1 MISLSSLIDHTNLRP
16 DALHSDIEVLCKEAI
31 QYKFASVCINPVYVS
46 YAKSIL
52 KDENP
57 KVCSVVGFPLGA
69 DSEEM
74 KYAEARFLIF
84 QGVDEIDMVMNIAFL
99 KERKLDLVKNEIK
112 KVVEAADGNCVKV
125 IIETSLLNQDEK
137 ALACNIVMESGAAFV
152 KTSTGFSSSGATLED
167 VRLIKKVVGDR
178 VDIKVSG
185 GIKTKNEALEFID
198 AGASRIGT
206 SRGVEII
213 LLVNQ

>member
-1 MISLSSLIDHTNLRP
+1 MNKAAT
-16 DALHSDIEVLCKEAI
+16 VCKEAV

-69 DSEEM
+69 DFEEI

-84 QGVDEIDMVMNIAFL
+84 QGVDELDMVMNTAFL

-185 GIKTKNEALEFID
+185 GIKTKNEALEFIK

-213 LLVNQ
+213 L

>member
-1 MISLSSLIDHTNLRP
+1 MNSLSSLIDHTNLRP
-16 DALHSDIEVLCKEAI
+16 DALHSDIEILCKEAI

-84 QGVDEIDMVMNIAFL
+84 QGVDEIDMVMNTAFL
-99 KERKLDLVKNEIK
+99 KERKIDLVKNEIK

-178 VDIKVSG
+178 VGIKASG
-185 GIKTKNEALEFID
+185 GIKTKNEALKLIE
-198 AGASRIGT
+198 AGSTRIGT

-213 LLVNQ
+213 L

>member
-1 MISLSSLIDHTNLRP
+1 MNSFSSLIDHTNLRP
-16 DALHSDIEVLCKEAI
+16 DALHSDIEILCKEAI

-84 QGVDEIDMVMNIAFL
+84 QGADEIDMVMNIALL
-99 KERKLDLVKNEIK
+99 KERKIDLVKKEIK

-125 IIETSLLNQDEK
+125 IIETSSLDQDEK
-137 ALACNIVMESGAAFV
+137 ILACEIVMGSGAAFV

-167 VRLIKKVVGDR
+167 VKLIKKIVGDR
-178 VDIKVSG
+178 IGIKASG
-185 GIKTKNEALEFID
+185 GVKTKNEALEFIK

-206 SRGVEII
+206 SKGVEI
-213 LLVNQ
+213 LL

>member
-1 MISLSSLIDHTNLRP
+1 MNSLSSLIDHTNLRP
-16 DALHSDIEVLCKEAI
+16 DALHSDIEILCKEAI

-84 QGVDEIDMVMNIAFL
+84 QGVDEIDMVMNTALL
-99 KERKLDLVKNEIK
+99 KERKIDLVKNEIK
-112 KVVEAADGNCVKV
+112 KVVEAGDGNCVKV

-137 ALACNIVMESGAAFV
+137 ALACNTVMESGAAFV

-167 VRLIKKVVGDR
+167 VRLIKKLVGDR
-178 VDIKVSG
+178 VGIKASG
-185 GIKTKNEALEFID
+185 GIKTKNEALKLIE
-198 AGASRIGT
+198 AGATRIGT

-213 LLVNQ
+213 S

>member
-1 MISLSSLIDHTNLRP
+1 MNSLSSLIDHTNLRP
-16 DALHSDIEVLCKEAI
+16 DALHSDIEILCKEAI

-84 QGVDEIDMVMNIAFL
+84 RGVDEIDMVMNTAFL
-99 KERKLDLVKNEIK
+99 KERKTDLVKNEIK

-152 KTSTGFSSSGATLED
+152 KTSTGFSSPGATLED
-167 VRLIKKVVGDR
+167 VRLIKKLVGDR
-178 VDIKVSG
+178 VGIKASG
-185 GIKTKNEALEFID
+185 GIKTKNEALKLIE
-198 AGASRIGT
+198 AGATRIGT

-213 LLVNQ
+213 S

>member
-1 MISLSSLIDHTNLRP
+1 MNSLSSIIDHTNLRS
-16 DALHSDIEVLCKEAI
+16 DALHSDIETLCKEAI

-57 KVCSVVGFPLGA
+57 KVCSVVSFPLGA

-99 KERKLDLVKNEIK
+99 KERKIDLVKNEIK

-167 VRLIKKVVGDR
+167 VRLIKKLVGDR
-178 VDIKVSG
+178 VGIKASG
-185 GIKTKNEALEFID
+185 GIKTKNEALKLIE
-198 AGASRIGT
+198 AGATRIGT

-213 LLVNQ
+213 S

>member
-1 MISLSSLIDHTNLRP
+1 VNSLSSLIDHTNLRP
-16 DALHSDIEVLCKEAI
+16 DALHSDIEILCKEAV

-46 YAKSIL
+46 SAKSIL

-167 VRLIKKVVGDR
+167 VRLIKKLVGDR
-178 VDIKVSG
+178 VGIKASG
-185 GIKTKNEALEFID
+185 GIKTKNEALKLIE

-213 LLVNQ
+213 S

>member
-1 MISLSSLIDHTNLRP
+1 MNSLSSLIDHTNLRS
-16 DALHSDIEVLCKEAI
+16 DALHSDIKILCTEAI
-31 QYKFASVCINPVYVS
+31 QYKFASVCLNPVYVS

-69 DSEEM
+69 DSGEM

-84 QGVDEIDMVMNIAFL
+84 QGVDEIDMVMNTAFL
-99 KERKLDLVKNEIK
+99 KERKIDLVKNEIK
-112 KVVEAADGNCVKV
+112 KVVEAGDGNCVKV

-167 VRLIKKVVGDR
+167 VRLIKKLVGDR
-178 VDIKVSG
+178 VGIKASG
-185 GIKTKNEALEFID
+185 GIKTKNEALKLIE
-198 AGASRIGT
+198 AGATRIGT

-213 LLVNQ
+213 S

>member
-1 MISLSSLIDHTNLRP
+1 MISLSSLIDHTNLRS

-125 IIETSLLNQDEK
+125 IIETSLLTQDEK

-178 VDIKVSG
+178 VHIKVSG

-213 LLVNQ
+213 L

>member
-152 KTSTGFSSSGATLED
+152 KTSTGFSFSGATLED
-167 VRLIKKVVGDR
+167 VRLIKKVVGNR

-185 GIKTKNEALEFID
+185 GIKTKNEVLEFIE

-213 LLVNQ
+213 S

>member
-1 MISLSSLIDHTNLRP
+1 MNSLSSLIDHTNLRP
-16 DALHSDIEVLCKEAI
+16 DALHSDIEILCKEAV

-84 QGVDEIDMVMNIAFL
+84 QGADEIDMVMNISLL
-99 KERKLDLVKNEIK
+99 KERKIDLVKNEIK

-178 VDIKVSG
+178 VGIKASG
-185 GIKTKNEALEFID
+185 GIKTKNEALKLIE
-198 AGASRIGT
+198 AGATRIGT

-213 LLVNQ
+213 L

>member
-84 QGVDEIDMVMNIAFL
+84 QGVDEIDMVMNTAFL

-167 VRLIKKVVGDR
+167 VRLIKKVVGNR
-178 VDIKVSG
+178 LDIKVSG
-185 GIKTKNEALEFID
+185 GIKTKNEALEFIE

-213 LLVNQ
+213 L

>member
-1 MISLSSLIDHTNLRP
+1 VNSLSSIIDHTNLRS
-16 DALHSDIEVLCKEAI
+16 DALHSDIEILCKEAI

-57 KVCSVVGFPLGA
+57 KVCSVVVIPRGS

-99 KERKLDLVKNEIK
+99 KERKIDLVKNEIK

-152 KTSTGFSSSGATLED
+152 KTSTGFSSPGATLED

-178 VDIKVSG
+178 VGIKASG
-185 GIKTKNEALEFID
+185 GIKTKNEALKLIE
-198 AGASRIGT
+198 AGSTRIGT

-213 LLVNQ
+213 L

>member
-1 MISLSSLIDHTNLRP
+1 MNSLSSLIDHTNLRP
-16 DALHSDIEVLCKEAI
+16 DALHSDIEILCKEAV

-99 KERKLDLVKNEIK
+99 KERKLDLVKNETK

-178 VDIKVSG
+178 VGIKASG
-185 GIKTKNEALEFID
+185 GIKTKNEALKLIE

-213 LLVNQ
+213 S

>member
-1 MISLSSLIDHTNLRP
+1 MNSLSSFIDHTNLSS
-16 DALHSDIEVLCKEAI
+16 DALHSDIKILCKEAI
-31 QYKFASVCINPVYVS
+31 QYKFASVCINPVYVP

-57 KVCSVVGFPLGA
+57 KICSVVGFPLGA

-125 IIETSLLNQDEK
+125 IIETSFLNQDEK
-137 ALACNIVMESGAAFV
+137 ALACNIVMESGASFV
-152 KTSTGFSSSGATLED
+152 KTSTGFASSGATLED

-178 VDIKVSG
+178 VGIKASG
-185 GIKTKNEALEFID
+185 GIKTKKEALEFIE
-198 AGASRIGT
+198 AGANRIGT
-206 SRGVEII
+206 SMGVEI
-213 LLVNQ
+213 LL

>member
-1 MISLSSLIDHTNLRP
+1 MNSFSSLIDHTNLRP
-16 DALHSDIEVLCKEAI
+16 DALHSDIEILCKEAI

-57 KVCSVVGFPLGA
+57 KVCSVVGFPLGS

-84 QGVDEIDMVMNIAFL
+84 QGVDELDMVMNTAFL
-99 KERKLDLVKNEIK
+99 KERKIDLVKNEIK

-152 KTSTGFSSSGATLED
+152 KTSTGFSSSGVTLED

-178 VDIKVSG
+178 VGIKASG
-185 GIKTKNEALEFID
+185 GIKTKNEALKLIE
-198 AGASRIGT
+198 AGATRIGT

-213 LLVNQ
+213 L

>member
-1 MISLSSLIDHTNLRP
+1 MISLSSLIDHTNLRS

-185 GIKTKNEALEFID
+185 GIKTKNEALEFIE

-213 LLVNQ
+213 S

>member
-1 MISLSSLIDHTNLRP
+1 MNSLSSLIDHTNLRP
-16 DALHSDIEVLCKEAI
+16 DALHSDIEILCKEAV

-99 KERKLDLVKNEIK
+99 KERKLDLVKNETK

-167 VRLIKKVVGDR
+167 VRLIKKLVGDR
-178 VDIKVSG
+178 VGIKASG
-185 GIKTKNEALEFID
+185 GIKTKNEALKLIE
-198 AGASRIGT
+198 AGATRIGT

-213 LLVNQ
+213 S

>member
-1 MISLSSLIDHTNLRP
+1 VNSLSSLIDHTNLRP
-16 DALHSDIEVLCKEAI
+16 DALHSDIEILCKEAI

-84 QGVDEIDMVMNIAFL
+84 QGVDEIDMVMNTAFL
-99 KERKLDLVKNEIK
+99 KERKTDLVKNEIK

-152 KTSTGFSSSGATLED
+152 KTSTGFSSPGATLED

-178 VDIKVSG
+178 VGIKASG
-185 GIKTKNEALEFID
+185 GIKTKNEALKLIE
-198 AGASRIGT
+198 AGSTRIGT

-213 LLVNQ
+213 L

>member
-1 MISLSSLIDHTNLRP
+1 MNSLSSLIDHTNLRP
-16 DALHSDIEVLCKEAI
+16 DALHSDIEILCKEAI

-52 KDENP
+52 KDENS

-84 QGVDEIDMVMNIAFL
+84 QGVDEIDMVMNIAFI

-185 GIKTKNEALEFID
+185 GIKTKNEVLEFIE

-213 LLVNQ
+213 S

>member
-1 MISLSSLIDHTNLRP
+1 VNSLSSLIDHTNLRP
-16 DALHSDIEVLCKEAI
+16 DALHSDIEILCKEAV
-31 QYKFASVCINPVYVS
+31 QYKFASVCINPLYVS

-52 KDENP
+52 KDKNP

-84 QGVDEIDMVMNIAFL
+84 QGADEIDMVMNISLL
-99 KERKLDLVKNEIK
+99 KERKIDLVKNEIK
-112 KVVEAADGNCVKV
+112 KIVEAADGNCVKV

-152 KTSTGFSSSGATLED
+152 KTSTGFSSPGATLED

-178 VDIKVSG
+178 VGIKASG
-185 GIKTKNEALEFID
+185 GIKTKNEALKLIE
-198 AGASRIGT
+198 AGATRIGT

-213 LLVNQ
+213 L

>member
-1 MISLSSLIDHTNLRP
+1 MNSLSSLIDHTNLRP
-16 DALHSDIEVLCKEAI
+16 DALHSDIEILCKEAV

-167 VRLIKKVVGDR
+167 VRLIKKLVGDR
-178 VDIKVSG
+178 VGIKASG
-185 GIKTKNEALEFID
+185 GIKTKNEALKLIE
-198 AGASRIGT
+198 AGSTRIGT

-213 LLVNQ
+213 L

>member
-1 MISLSSLIDHTNLRP
+1 MNSLSSLIDHTNLRP
-16 DALHSDIEVLCKEAI
+16 DALHSDIEILCKEAV

-46 YAKSIL
+46 SAKSIL

-167 VRLIKKVVGDR
+167 VRLIKKLVGDR
-178 VDIKVSG
+178 VGIKASG
-185 GIKTKNEALEFID
+185 GIKTKNEALKLIE
-198 AGASRIGT
+198 AGATRIGT

-213 LLVNQ
+213 S

>member
-1 MISLSSLIDHTNLRP
+1 MNSLSSLIDHTNLRP
-16 DALHSDIEVLCKEAI
+16 DALHSDIEILCKEAI
-31 QYKFASVCINPVYVS
+31 QYNFASVGINPVYVS
-46 YAKSIL
+46 DAKSIL

-57 KVCSVVGFPLGA
+57 K
-69 DSEEM
+69 EM

-137 ALACNIVMESGAAFV
+137 ALACNIVMKSGAAFV

-167 VRLIKKVVGDR
+167 VRLIKKLVGDR
-178 VDIKVSG
+178 VGIKASG
-185 GIKTKNEALEFID
+185 GIKTKNEALKLIE
-198 AGASRIGT
+198 AGATRIGT

-213 LLVNQ
+213 S

>member
-1 MISLSSLIDHTNLRP
+1 MNSLSSLIDHTNLRP
-16 DALHSDIEVLCKEAI
+16 DALHSDIEILCKEAV

-99 KERKLDLVKNEIK
+99 KERKLDLVKNETK

-152 KTSTGFSSSGATLED
+152 KTSTGFSSPGATLED
-167 VRLIKKVVGDR
+167 VRLIKKLVGDR
-178 VDIKVSG
+178 VGIKASG
-185 GIKTKNEALEFID
+185 GIKTKNEALKLIE
-198 AGASRIGT
+198 AGATRIGT

-213 LLVNQ
+213 L

>member
-1 MISLSSLIDHTNLRP
+1 MNSLSSLIDHTNLRP
-16 DALHSDIEVLCKEAI
+16 DALHSDIETLCKEAV

-52 KDENP
+52 TDENP

-84 QGVDEIDMVMNIAFL
+84 RGVDEIDMVMNTAFL
-99 KERKLDLVKNEIK
+99 KERKTDLVKNEIK

-178 VDIKVSG
+178 VGIKASG
-185 GIKTKNEALEFID
+185 GIKTKNEALKLIE
-198 AGASRIGT
+198 AGATRIGT

-213 LLVNQ
+213 L

>member
-1 MISLSSLIDHTNLRP
+1 MNSLSSLIDHTNLRP
-16 DALHSDIEVLCKEAI
+16 DALHSDIEILCKEAV

-57 KVCSVVGFPLGA
+57 KVYSVVGFPLGA

-84 QGVDEIDMVMNIAFL
+84 RGVDEIDMVMNTAFL
-99 KERKLDLVKNEIK
+99 KERKTDLVKNEIK

-167 VRLIKKVVGDR
+167 VRLIKKLVGDR
-178 VDIKVSG
+178 VGIKASG
-185 GIKTKNEALEFID
+185 GINTKNEALKFID
-198 AGASRIGT
+198 AGATRIGT

-213 LLVNQ
+213 S

>member
-52 KDENP
+52 KDEKP

-125 IIETSLLNQDEK
+125 IIETSSLNQDEK

-167 VRLIKKVVGDR
+167 VRLIKKVVGNQ

-185 GIKTKNEALEFID
+185 GIKTKNEALEFIE

-213 LLVNQ
+213 S

>member
-1 MISLSSLIDHTNLRP
+1 MNSLSSLIDHTNLRP
-16 DALHSDIEVLCKEAI
+16 DALHSDIEILCKEAV

-84 QGVDEIDMVMNIAFL
+84 QGVDEIDMVMNTAFL
-99 KERKLDLVKNEIK
+99 KERKIDLVKNEIK

-185 GIKTKNEALEFID
+185 GIKTKNEALEFIE

-213 LLVNQ
+213 L

>member
-1 MISLSSLIDHTNLRP
+1 MNSLSSIIDHTNLRS
-16 DALHSDIEVLCKEAI
+16 DALHSDIETLCKEAI

-57 KVCSVVGFPLGA
+57 KVCSVVSFPLGA

-112 KVVEAADGNCVKV
+112 KVVQAADGNCVKV

-137 ALACNIVMESGAAFV
+137 ALACNTVMETGAAFV

-167 VRLIKKVVGDR
+167 VRLIKKLVGDR
-178 VDIKVSG
+178 VGIKASG
-185 GIKTKNEALEFID
+185 GIKTKNEALELIE

-213 LLVNQ
+213 L

>member
-1 MISLSSLIDHTNLRP
+1 MNSLSSLIDHTNLRP
-16 DALHSDIEVLCKEAI
+16 DALHSDIEILCKEAV

-84 QGVDEIDMVMNIAFL
+84 QGVDEIDMVMNTAFL

-152 KTSTGFSSSGATLED
+152 KTSTGFSCSGATLED
-167 VRLIKKVVGDR
+167 VRLIKKLVGDR
-178 VDIKVSG
+178 VGIKASG
-185 GIKTKNEALEFID
+185 GIKTKNEALKFIE
-198 AGASRIGT
+198 AGATRIGT

-213 LLVNQ
+213 S

>member
-1 MISLSSLIDHTNLRP
+1 VNSFSSLIDHTNLRP
-16 DALHSDIEVLCKEAI
+16 DALHSDIEILCKEAI

-99 KERKLDLVKNEIK
+99 KERKIDLVKNEIK

-152 KTSTGFSSSGATLED
+152 KTSTGFSSPGATLED

-178 VDIKVSG
+178 VGIKASG
-185 GIKTKNEALEFID
+185 GIKTKNEALKLIE
-198 AGASRIGT
+198 AGSTRIGT

-213 LLVNQ
+213 L

>member
-1 MISLSSLIDHTNLRP
+1 MNSLSSLIDHTNLRP
-16 DALHSDIEVLCKEAI
+16 DALHSDIEILCKEAV

-46 YAKSIL
+46 YAKSFL

-84 QGVDEIDMVMNIAFL
+84 QGVDEIDMVMNTAFL
-99 KERKLDLVKNEIK
+99 KERKTDLVKNEIK

-178 VDIKVSG
+178 VGIKASG
-185 GIKTKNEALEFID
+185 GIKTKNEALKLIE
-198 AGASRIGT
+198 AGATRIGT

-213 LLVNQ
+213 L

>member
-1 MISLSSLIDHTNLRP
+1 MNSLSSLIDHTNLRP
-16 DALHSDIEVLCKEAI
+16 DALHSDIEILCKEAV

-57 KVCSVVGFPLGA
+57 KVCSVVSFPLGA

-84 QGVDEIDMVMNIAFL
+84 QGVDEIDMVINTAFL
-99 KERKLDLVKNEIK
+99 KERKIDLVKNEIK

-152 KTSTGFSSSGATLED
+152 KTSTGFSSPGATLED

-178 VDIKVSG
+178 VGIKASG
-185 GIKTKNEALEFID
+185 GIKTKNEALKLIE
-198 AGASRIGT
+198 AGATRIGT

-213 LLVNQ
+213 L

>member
-1 MISLSSLIDHTNLRP
+1 MNSLSSLIDHTNLRP
-16 DALHSDIEVLCKEAI
+16 DALHLDIENLCKEAI

-84 QGVDEIDMVMNIAFL
+84 QGADEIDMVMNIALL

-137 ALACNIVMESGAAFV
+137 SLACNIVGESGAAFV

-167 VRLIKKVVGDR
+167 VRLIKKMVGDR
-178 VDIKVSG
+178 VGIKASG
-185 GIKTKNEALEFID
+185 GIKTKNEAVKFIE

-206 SRGVEII
+206 SKGVEI
-213 LLVNQ
+213 LL

>member
-1 MISLSSLIDHTNLRP
+1 MNSLSSLIDHTNLRP
-16 DALHSDIEVLCKEAI
+16 DALHSDIEILCKEAI

-99 KERKLDLVKNEIK
+99 KERKIDLVKNEIK

-137 ALACNIVMESGAAFV
+137 ALACNIVMESGATFV
-152 KTSTGFSSSGATLED
+152 KTSTGFSCSGATLED
-167 VRLIKKVVGDR
+167 IRLIKKIVGDR
-178 VDIKVSG
+178 VGIKASG
-185 GIKTKNEALEFID
+185 GIKTKNEALEFIE

-213 LLVNQ
+213 L